1 MKLNINKKIENNIIT
16 VDISVT
22 ELGTSTSTQIEEE
35 QILSDFPRSIKFS
48 DIDFKANVKLDE
60 NSDPVVTAEEAN
72 DSTIVA
78 VELKN
83 IINKEY
89 PINADLN
96 ISMPF
101 DVTKISTSETNTLL
115 DTVEKVG
122 KAYATVFAAKVQAEI
137 AKKLAE
143 VRSLN
148 TEFGGETDVVLQFIW
163 RVPTTTL
170 LLGCELWR

>member
-1 MKLNINKKIENNIIT
+1 MKLNIKKTIEDNIVT
-16 VDISVT
+16 VDISVAS
-22 ELGTSTSTQIEEE
+22 LGTSTSTSEEE
-35 QILSDFPRSIKFS
+35 MSVLADFPRSVRFS
-48 DIDFKANVKLDE
+48 DVNFSANIKLDS
-60 NSDPVVTAEEAN
+60 NGDQIVTDEEAN
-72 DSTIVA
+72 GSTIVT

-101 DVTKISTSETNTLL
+101 DVSKISSTETNTLL

-122 KAYATVFAAKVQAEI
+122 KAYAVVFATKIQEEI

-148 TEFGGETDVVLQFIW
+148 TKFEGESEVIL
-163 RVPTTTL
+163 
-170 LLGCELWR
+170 

>member
-1 MKLNINKKIENNIIT
+1 MKLNVKNTIEDNVIT
-16 VDISVT
+16 VDISVSS
-22 ELGTSTSTQIEEE
+22 LGTSIATSEEE
-35 QILSDFPRSIKFS
+35 KNTLADFPRSVRFS
-48 DIDFKANVKLDE
+48 DVDFSANIKLDS
-60 NSDPVVTAEEAN
+60 NGDPIVTDEEAN
-72 DSTIVA
+72 GSTIVT

-101 DVTKISTSETNTLL
+101 DVSKISSTETNTLL

-122 KAYATVFAAKVQAEI
+122 KAYAVVFATKVQEEI

-143 VRSLN
+143 VRALH
-148 TEFGGETDVVLQFIW
+148 TKFEGESEVIL
-163 RVPTTTL
+163 
-170 LLGCELWR
+170 

>member
-16 VDISVT
+16 VDISVA

-60 NSDPVVTAEEAN
+60 NSDTVVTAEEAN

-148 TEFGGETDVVLQFIW
+148 TKFEGETEVVL
-163 RVPTTTL
+163 
-170 LLGCELWR
+170 

>member
-16 VDISVT
+16 VDITVDS
-22 ELGTSTSTQIEEE
+22 LGTSTSTSEEE
-35 QILSDFPRSIKFS
+35 SAILADFPRSIKFS

-96 ISMPF
+96 ISISF

-148 TEFGGETDVVLQFIW
+148 TKFEGKTEVVL
-163 RVPTTTL
+163 
-170 LLGCELWR
+170 

>member
-1 MKLNINKKIENNIIT
+1 MKLNIKKTIEDNIVT
-16 VDISVT
+16 VDISVAS
-22 ELGTSTSTQIEEE
+22 LGTSTSTSEEE
-35 QILSDFPRSIKFS
+35 MSVLADFPRSVRFS
-48 DIDFKANVKLDE
+48 DVNFSANIKLDS
-60 NSDPVVTAEEAN
+60 NGDPIVTDEEAN
-72 DSTIVA
+72 GSTIVT

-101 DVTKISTSETNTLL
+101 DVSKIAATETNTLL

-122 KAYATVFAAKVQAEI
+122 KAYAVVFATKIQEEI

-148 TEFGGETDVVLQFIW
+148 TKFEGESEVIL
-163 RVPTTTL
+163 
-170 LLGCELWR
+170 

>member
-16 VDISVT
+16 VDITVDS
-22 ELGTSTSTQIEEE
+22 LGTSTSTSEEE
-35 QILSDFPRSIKFS
+35 SAILADFPRSIKFS

-96 ISMPF
+96 ISISF

-148 TEFGGETDVVLQFIW
+148 AKFESETEVVL
-163 RVPTTTL
+163 
-170 LLGCELWR
+170 

>member
-1 MKLNINKKIENNIIT
+1 MKLNVKNTIEDNVIT
-16 VDISVT
+16 VDITVVS
-22 ELGTSTSTQIEEE
+22 LGNSTSTSEEE
-35 QILSDFPRSIKFS
+35 MSVLADFPRSVRFS
-48 DIDFKANVKLDE
+48 DISFEGNIKLDS
-60 NSDPVVTAEEAN
+60 NGDPIVTDEEAN

-96 ISMPF
+96 ISISF

-143 VRSLN
+143 VRALN
-148 TEFGGETDVVLQFIW
+148 TKFEGETEVVL
-163 RVPTTTL
+163 
-170 LLGCELWR
+170 

>member
-16 VDISVT
+16 VDISVA

-83 IINKEY
+83 IINKE
-89 PINADLN
+89 
-96 ISMPF
+96 
-101 DVTKISTSETNTLL
+101 
-115 DTVEKVG
+115 
-122 KAYATVFAAKVQAEI
+122 
-137 AKKLAE
+137 
-143 VRSLN
+143 
-148 TEFGGETDVVLQFIW
+148 
-163 RVPTTTL
+163 
-170 LLGCELWR
+170 

>member
-16 VDISVT
+16 VDISVA

-96 ISMPF
+96 ISISF

-122 KAYATVFAAKVQAEI
+122 KAYATVFAAKVQTEI

-148 TEFGGETDVVLQFIW
+148 TKFEGETEVVL
-163 RVPTTTL
+163 
-170 LLGCELWR
+170 

>member
-1 MKLNINKKIENNIIT
+1 MKLNIKKTIEDNIIT
-16 VDISVT
+16 VDISVAS
-22 ELGTSTSTQIEEE
+22 LGTSTSTSEEE
-35 QILSDFPRSIKFS
+35 MSVLADFPRSVRFS
-48 DIDFKANVKLDE
+48 DISFEGNIKLDS
-60 NSDPVVTAEEAN
+60 NSDPIVTTDVVDGT
-72 DSTIVA
+72 TVVA

-101 DVTKISTSETNTLL
+101 DVTKISSSETNTVL

-122 KAYATVFAAKVQAEI
+122 KAYAELFVVKVQEEI
-137 AKKLAE
+137 AKKLTE

-148 TEFGGETDVVLQFIW
+148 TKFEGETEVVL
-163 RVPTTTL
+163 
-170 LLGCELWR
+170 

>member
-1 MKLNINKKIENNIIT
+1 MKLNVKKTIEDNIIT
-16 VDISVT
+16 VDISVA

-122 KAYATVFAAKVQAEI
+122 KAYAVVFATKVQAEI

-148 TEFGGETDVVLQFIW
+148 TKFEGETEVIL
-163 RVPTTTL
+163 
-170 LLGCELWR
+170 

>member
-1 MKLNINKKIENNIIT
+1 MKLNIKKTIEDNIIT
-16 VDISVT
+16 VGISVAS
-22 ELGTSTSTQIEEE
+22 LGTSTSTSEEE
-35 QILSDFPRSIKFS
+35 MAVLADFPRSVRFS
-48 DIDFKANVKLDE
+48 DINFSGNIKLDS
-60 NSDPVVTAEEAN
+60 NSDPIVTTDVVDGT
-72 DSTIVA
+72 TVVA

-101 DVTKISTSETNTLL
+101 DVTKISSSETNTVL

-122 KAYATVFAAKVQAEI
+122 KAYAELFVVKVQEEI
-137 AKKLAE
+137 AKKLTE

-148 TEFGGETDVVLQFIW
+148 TKFEGETEVVL
-163 RVPTTTL
+163 
-170 LLGCELWR
+170 

>member
-1 MKLNINKKIENNIIT
+1 MKLNIKKTIEDNIIT
-16 VDISVT
+16 VDISVAS
-22 ELGTSTSTQIEEE
+22 LGTSTSTSEEE
-35 QILSDFPRSIKFS
+35 MAVLADFPRSVRFS
-48 DIDFKANVKLDE
+48 DINFSGNIKLDS
-60 NSDPVVTAEEAN
+60 NSDPIVTTDVVDGT
-72 DSTIVA
+72 TVVA

-101 DVTKISTSETNTLL
+101 DVTKISSSETNTVL

-122 KAYATVFAAKVQAEI
+122 KAYAELFVVKVQEEI
-137 AKKLAE
+137 AKKLTE

-148 TEFGGETDVVLQFIW
+148 TKFEGETEVVL
-163 RVPTTTL
+163 
-170 LLGCELWR
+170 

>member
-1 MKLNINKKIENNIIT
+1 MKLNIKKTIEDNIVT
-16 VDISVT
+16 VDISVAS
-22 ELGTSTSTQIEEE
+22 LGTSTSTSEEE
-35 QILSDFPRSIKFS
+35 MSVLVDFPRSVRFS
-48 DIDFKANVKLDE
+48 DVNFSANIKLDS
-60 NSDPVVTAEEAN
+60 NGDPIVTDEEAN
-72 DSTIVA
+72 GSTIVT

-101 DVTKISTSETNTLL
+101 DVSKISSTETNTLL

-122 KAYATVFAAKVQAEI
+122 KAYAVVFATKIQEEI

-148 TEFGGETDVVLQFIW
+148 TKFEGESEVIL
-163 RVPTTTL
+163 
-170 LLGCELWR
+170 

>member
-1 MKLNINKKIENNIIT
+1 MKLNIKKTIEDNIIT
-16 VDISVT
+16 VDISVAS
-22 ELGTSTSTQIEEE
+22 LGTSTSTSEEE
-35 QILSDFPRSIKFS
+35 MSVLADFPRSVRFS
-48 DIDFKANVKLDE
+48 DIDFKGNIKLDS
-60 NSDPVVTAEEAN
+60 NNVPVVTT
-72 DSTIVA
+72 DSVDGTTVVA
-78 VELKN
+78 LELKN

-96 ISMPF
+96 ISIPF
-101 DVTKISTSETNTLL
+101 DVTKIASSETNTVL

-148 TEFGGETDVVLQFIW
+148 TKFEGETEVVL
-163 RVPTTTL
+163 
-170 LLGCELWR
+170 

>member
-1 MKLNINKKIENNIIT
+1 MKLNVKNTIEDNVIT
-16 VDISVT
+16 VDITVVS
-22 ELGTSTSTQIEEE
+22 LGNSTSTSEEE
-35 QILSDFPRSIKFS
+35 KNTLADFPRSVRFS
-48 DIDFKANVKLDE
+48 DVNFSANIKLDS
-60 NSDPVVTAEEAN
+60 NGDPIVTEEEAD
-72 DSTIVA
+72 DSTIVT

-101 DVTKISTSETNTLL
+101 DVSKISSTETNTLL

-122 KAYATVFAAKVQAEI
+122 KAYAVVFATKVQEEI

-148 TEFGGETDVVLQFIW
+148 TKFEGETEVVL
-163 RVPTTTL
+163 
-170 LLGCELWR
+170 

>member
-1 MKLNINKKIENNIIT
+1 MKLNVKNTIEDNVIT
-16 VDISVT
+16 VDITVVS
-22 ELGTSTSTQIEEE
+22 LGNSTSTSEEE
-35 QILSDFPRSIKFS
+35 MSVLADFPRSVRFS
-48 DIDFKANVKLDE
+48 DISFEGNIKLDS
-60 NSDPVVTAEEAN
+60 NGDPIVTDEEA
-72 DSTIVA
+72 DGSTIVT

-101 DVTKISTSETNTLL
+101 DVSKISSTETNTLL

-122 KAYATVFAAKVQAEI
+122 KAYAVVFATKVQEEI

-148 TEFGGETDVVLQFIW
+148 TKFEGETEVVL
-163 RVPTTTL
+163 
-170 LLGCELWR
+170 

>member
-1 MKLNINKKIENNIIT
+1 MTLNINKKIEKNIIT
-16 VDISVT
+16 VDISVDS
-22 ELGTSTSTQIEEE
+22 LGTSTSTSEEE
-35 QILSDFPRSIKFS
+35 SDILADFPRSIKFS
-48 DIDFKANVKLDE
+48 DIDFKAKVKLDE
-60 NSDPVVTAEEAN
+60 NSDPIVTEDEVDGSTVVE
-72 DSTIVA
+72 

-89 PINADLN
+89 PINQDMDVS
-96 ISMPF
+96 ISF

-148 TEFGGETDVVLQFIW
+148 TKFEGETEVIL
-163 RVPTTTL
+163 
-170 LLGCELWR
+170 

>member
-1 MKLNINKKIENNIIT
+1 MKINVKNTIEDNVIT
-16 VDISVT
+16 VDITVVS
-22 ELGTSTSTQIEEE
+22 LGNSTSTSEEE
-35 QILSDFPRSIKFS
+35 MSVLADFPRSVRFS
-48 DIDFKANVKLDE
+48 DISFEGNIKLDS
-60 NSDPVVTAEEAN
+60 NGDPIVTDEEA
-72 DSTIVA
+72 DGSTIVT

-101 DVTKISTSETNTLL
+101 DVSKISSTETNTLL

-122 KAYATVFAAKVQAEI
+122 KAYAVVFATKVQEEI

-148 TEFGGETDVVLQFIW
+148 TKFERETEVVL
-163 RVPTTTL
+163 
-170 LLGCELWR
+170 

>member
-1 MKLNINKKIENNIIT
+1 MKLNVKNTIEDNVIT
-16 VDISVT
+16 VDISVSS
-22 ELGTSTSTQIEEE
+22 LGTSTSTSEEE
-35 QILSDFPRSIKFS
+35 KNTLADFPRSVRFS
-48 DIDFKANVKLDE
+48 DVNFSANIKLDS
-60 NSDPVVTAEEAN
+60 NGDPIVTDEEAD
-72 DSTIVA
+72 DSTIVT

-101 DVTKISTSETNTLL
+101 DVSKISSTETNTLL

-122 KAYATVFAAKVQAEI
+122 KAYAVVFATKVQEEI

-148 TEFGGETDVVLQFIW
+148 TKFEGESEVIL
-163 RVPTTTL
+163 
-170 LLGCELWR
+170 

>member
-16 VDISVT
+16 VDISVA

-83 IINKEY
+83 IINKGY

-101 DVTKISTSETNTLL
+101 DVSKISSTETNTLL

-122 KAYATVFAAKVQAEI
+122 KAYAVVFATKVQEEI

-148 TEFGGETDVVLQFIW
+148 TKFERETEVVL
-163 RVPTTTL
+163 
-170 LLGCELWR
+170 

>member
-1 MKLNINKKIENNIIT
+1 MKLNVKKTIEDNIIT
-16 VDISVT
+16 VNISVSS
-22 ELGTSTSTQIEEE
+22 LGTSTSTVDEEKS
-35 QILSDFPRSIKFS
+35 LLADFPRSIRFS
-48 DIDFKANVKLDE
+48 DINFSANVKLDD
-60 NSDPVVTAEEAN
+60 NGDPVVTDEETD

-101 DVTKISTSETNTLL
+101 DVTKIATSETNTLL

-122 KAYATVFAAKVQAEI
+122 KAYATVFAAKVQTEI

-143 VRSLN
+143 IRSLN
-148 TEFGGETDVVLQFIW
+148 TKFEGETEVIL
-163 RVPTTTL
+163 
-170 LLGCELWR
+170 

>member
-1 MKLNINKKIENNIIT
+1 MKLKVNKKIENNIIT
-16 VDISVT
+16 VDISVDS
-22 ELGTSTSTQIEEE
+22 LGTSTSTSEEE
-35 QILSDFPRSIKFS
+35 SAILADFPRSIKFS

-60 NSDPVVTAEEAN
+60 NSDPVVTDEEAN

-89 PINADLN
+89 PINQDMDVS
-96 ISMPF
+96 ISF

-137 AKKLAE
+137 AKKLVE
-143 VRSLN
+143 LRSLN
-148 TEFGGETDVVLQFIW
+148 TKFEGETEVIL
-163 RVPTTTL
+163 
-170 LLGCELWR
+170 